1 MTDIEIEKFAIHVCM
16 VSEQPTPNL
25 TPVLDER
32 FRPDKVVF
40 LVTDDMRERAGW
52 LAGVIKTYGVDVI
65 ERPIP
70 DAWDVE
76 SVRDIVGDLLLEF
89 GDSGIAL
96 NVTGGTKPMAIAAF
110 GVFSEFGKPVFYIH
124 PEHDRLVWVNEK
136 RFGFDLQDRVRIE
149 NFLAAHG
156 YRTFNGVDRKP
167 VMSGWRKV
175 TAEIIRKIDVFG
187 RPMGVVN
194 ALAGSAENKMGL
206 LSMPIDH
213 RARYNNSFAEL
224 LGIFSNAGLL
234 EEADGDRLRFPDE
247 DSRFFVNGGWLE
259 QHVKDAL
266 DSLRAELGIHDIAQ
280 GIEICSSKNCT
291 VKNEID
297 VAFLANNRL
306 HVIECKTRRFD
317 ADESHGKDTLYKL
330 DSLSAVGG
338 TRARAMLVSFRD
350 LPEADSRRAEELGI
364 KAIVGTDIRNIRIRI
379 KEWVLGKNGKQK

>member
-1 MTDIEIEKFAIHVCM
+1 MTEIERLDIHVCM

-32 FRPDKVVF
+32 FRPGKVIF
-40 LVTDDMRERAGW
+40 LVSDGMRERAGW
-52 LAGVIKTYGVDVI
+52 LASVMRPFGVEIDTMEV
-65 ERPIP
+65 P

-76 SVRDIVGDLLLEF
+76 SVRDVVGELLLKHA
-89 GDSGIAL
+89 DSSIAL
-96 NVTGGTKPMAIAAF
+96 NVTCGTKPMAIAAF
-110 GVFSEFGKPVFYIH
+110 GVFSEFEKPVFYVH
-124 PEHDRLVWVNEK
+124 PEQDRLIWVNEK
-136 RFGFDLQDRVRIE
+136 RFGCDLQNRIRIP

-156 YRTFNGVDRKP
+156 FQAFNGVDRKP
-167 VMSGWRKV
+167 VPAAWRKL
-175 TAEIIRKIDVFG
+175 TAEIIKRIDVFG
-187 RPMGVVN
+187 KPMGVVN
-194 ALAGSAENKMGL
+194 ALAGSAERNKGL
-206 LSMPIDH
+206 LSDPVAS
-213 RARYNNSFAEL
+213 RARSNNGFTDL
-224 LGIFSNAGLL
+224 LSLFSQAGLL
-234 EEADGDRLRFPDE
+234 DETGDGRLRFPDE

-266 DSLRAELGIHDIAQ
+266 DSLRSELGIHDIAQ
-280 GIEICSSKNCT
+280 GIEICSSKNCR

-338 TRARAMLVSFRD
+338 TRARAMLVSFRA
-350 LPEADSRRAEELGI
+350 LPEPDSRRADGLGI

-379 KEWVLGKNGKQK
+379 KEWVLGKSGKQK